1 MVNKLITENVSTKGV
16 YSVFNGDNR
25 LLKRAVRKT
34 LALSV
39 AKEYVK
45 KSKNRVAYI
54 TKNNF
59 IIYNK

>member
-1 MVNKLITENVSTKGV
+1 MVNKLITDNVSGKGV
-16 YSVFNGDNR
+16 YSVFNGENR

-34 LALSV
+34 LALRL